1 MTTVQGEIQ
10 EVKNLTTKANK
21 PFNIVKVNNT
31 EYSYFPNE
39 GETFGF
45 KTGDTIEFNHV
56 AKGKYNNMY
65 DPKACAIPAGDLASY
80 DKTPKPEAGIDY
92 EGLYQECI
100 QTASKAI
107 EKSDVEQKF
116 KDMLIGDFAAC
127 VNTHFIEQNKQRR
140 VSAKFV

>member
-1 MTTVQGEIQ
+1 MTIVQGEIQ
-10 EVKNLTTKANK
+10 EVKNLKTKQDK
-21 PFNIVKVNNT
+21 PWHAVKVNNV
-31 EYSYFPNE
+31 EYGYFPKGE
-39 GETFGF
+39 ETFNF
-45 KTGDTIEFNHV
+45 KQGDTIEFDMTE
-56 AKGKYNNMY
+56 KGKYKNMY